1 MSAADPPAVL
11 TEITDQGEQV
21 LAPGIAPVSLRERLE
36 RLLAAPLRPIKPQK
50 PLNIGLFD
58 EDARTQLDLF

>member
-1 MSAADPPAVL
+1 MNAADPRAVL

-58 EDARTQLDLF
+58 EDARNQLDLF